1 MRLTCLTTV
10 HRITRLITQQREL
23 ILTQDL
29 IGRLIDRFSFSWR
42 RFDRSYKTVP
52 LPLAAHEIAHR
63 DGASKL
69 VGYVLADYNL
79 SPGEENE
86 SLTTPLAQ
94 PP

>member
-10 HRITRLITQQREL
+10 HRITHLITQQREL
-23 ILTQDL
+23 ILTQDFV
-29 IGRLIDRFSFSWR
+29 GRLIVPVPFSFSWR
-42 RFDRSYKTVP
+42 MFDRSYKTVP

-69 VGYVLADYNL
+69 VGYALAYFNL

-86 SLTTPLAQ
+86 SLAIPQ
-94 PP
+94 